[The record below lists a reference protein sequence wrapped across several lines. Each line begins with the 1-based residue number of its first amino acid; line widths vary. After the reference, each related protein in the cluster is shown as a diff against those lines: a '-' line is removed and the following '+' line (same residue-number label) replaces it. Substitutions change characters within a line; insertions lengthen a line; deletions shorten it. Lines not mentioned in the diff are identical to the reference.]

1 MDWPTMIQVEAGG
14 CLRRK
19 NQNDIG
25 PIEIQIMARQQIQME
40 QEIILIWTQQQI
52 QMIMSEIAC

>member
-1 MDWPTMIQVEAGG
+1 MIQVEAGG

-25 PIEIQIMARQQIQME
+25 PIEIQIMAQRQIQME
-40 QEIILIWTQQQI
+40 QEIILI
-52 QMIMSEIAC
+52 